1 MLLLRP
7 TSSRSTIC
15 DSYITS
21 DEVVTAVLEASPQGL
36 DDCPAGSEVEV
47 QVLDVTANVFEDQ
60 DFYIQLNR

>member
-1 MLLLRP
+1 
-7 TSSRSTIC
+7 
-15 DSYITS
+15 
-21 DEVVTAVLEASPQGL
+21 VTAVLEASPQGL